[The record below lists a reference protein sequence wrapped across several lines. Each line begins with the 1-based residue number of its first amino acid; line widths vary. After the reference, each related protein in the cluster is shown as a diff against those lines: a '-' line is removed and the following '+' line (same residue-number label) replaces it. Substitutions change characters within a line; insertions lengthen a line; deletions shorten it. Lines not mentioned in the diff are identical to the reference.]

1 MRYTNPRLYFTYFT
15 LLMLSV
21 ALSFPAY
28 SSQAVSE
35 FLFGLFFFEKKL
47 YGRMLSR
54 QLKKCSSPVSSK
66 ATNSKQFTGRQF
78 VSKLATYCILLIIEY
93 TAVFAV

>member
-1 MRYTNPRLYFTYFT
+1 
-15 LLMLSV
+15 
-21 ALSFPAY
+21 
-28 SSQAVSE
+28 
-35 FLFGLFFFEKKL
+35 
-47 YGRMLSR
+47 MLSR